1 LRIAIVTHCLRHN
14 DGQGRVNYEIAKAA
28 AAAGH
33 AVTLVA
39 ADVAPDLLATPGVHW
54 APISYGPLP
63 SALLRYQV
71 FAVRSWLW
79 LRKHRHEIDVLHV
92 NGAITWGQ
100 SDVDSVHFVHSGW
113 RKSPYYSPGSGVRGL
128 YHRIYTRIN
137 AYLEKISFER
147 SARIIAVSQK
157 VAYEVAQLGISKS
170 KISVIHNGV
179 DIDEFSPGD
188 ANRGAFGL
196 PSGVT
201 LAMFA
206 GDISNF
212 RKNLDSVLE
221 ALVRAPHIHLAVA
234 GSTAKSPFPAM
245 AELLGVS
252 SRVHFLGRRRDL
264 PALMKAA
271 DIFIFPSRYEPF
283 GLVLLEAMSSGLPV
297 ITAKSAGG
305 AELIDETAG
314 VVIENPN
321 DVDAIV
327 AALVSISATK
337 KIQREMGANA
347 RRIALEHTWSKLGL
361 QYVELYEGARRGI

>member
-1 LRIAIVTHCLRHN
+1 
-14 DGQGRVNYEIAKAA
+14 
-28 AAAGH
+28 
-33 AVTLVA
+33 
-39 ADVAPDLLATPGVHW
+39 
-54 APISYGPLP
+54 
-63 SALLRYQV
+63 
-71 FAVRSWLW
+71 
-79 LRKHRHEIDVLHV
+79 
-92 NGAITWGQ
+92 
-100 SDVDSVHFVHSGW
+100 
-113 RKSPYYSPGSGVRGL
+113 
-128 YHRIYTRIN
+128 
-137 AYLEKISFER
+137 
-147 SARIIAVSQK
+147 
-157 VAYEVAQLGISKS
+157 
-170 KISVIHNGV
+170 
-179 DIDEFSPGD
+179 
-188 ANRGAFGL
+188 
-196 PSGVT
+196 
-201 LAMFA
+201 
-206 GDISNF
+206 
-212 RKNLDSVLE
+212 
-221 ALVRAPHIHLAVA
+221 
-234 GSTAKSPFPAM
+234 M